1 MRSRFGFP
9 ALPPALPRAPH
20 PVSPAA
26 MKQTRPLCLASAS
39 PRRAELLR
47 RYGLAFDACA
57 PDVDEAAR
65 PGEAPDALVLRLA
78 AAKAE
83 AARTR
88 FPAHVILGADTT
100 VVLDGRMLG
109 KPASPADAARMLG
122 LLAGRTHRVL
132 SAYCLLEAATGQ
144 AHARVIDTA
153 VTFRPLPQ
161 AWIAWYSAQPEAQD
175 KAGAYGIQG
184 IGGAMISRIEGS
196 YTCVMGLPI
205 EAIVWDLL
213 ERGWLTL

>member
-1 MRSRFGFP
+1 MRARFGHP
-9 ALPPALPRAPH
+9 AVRMALSRAPH
-20 PVSPAA
+20 PVSPIA

-39 PRRAELLR
+39 PRRADLLR
-47 RYGLAFDACA
+47 RYGLSFDAFA

-65 PGEAPDALVLRLA
+65 PGEAPDALVQRLA
-78 AAKAE
+78 GDKAA

-100 VVLDGRMLG
+100 VVLDGQMLG
-109 KPASPADAARMLG
+109 KPASPAHAADMLS
-122 LLAGRTHRVL
+122 LLSGRTHRVL
-132 SAYCLLEAATGQ
+132 SAYCLLDGPTGR
-144 AHARVIDTA
+144 AHARVVDTA
-153 VTFRPLPQ
+153 VTFRALPQ